1 MLSKLILIQVTS
13 HLPTDFDSFPG
24 GLALLLLATKQISID
39 HFVPLVLLLL
49 SELHLRLDRCIAFK
63 LKFD

>member
-1 MLSKLILIQVTS
+1 VLNKLILFQVTS
-13 HLPTDFDSFPG
+13 HLPTDFGYFHD

-49 SELHLRLDRCIAFK
+49 SELHLRFDRCIAFE
-63 LKFD
+63 L